1 MCHPAVYIGIA
12 GLNVLQ
18 ARQSYKAEKSLA
30 EQAFRDR
37 EEQIADNR
45 SAVQLEAI
53 QKANMTKQIFFE
65 KQAANRALLSPSG
78 IAQSNSFEAAMKE
91 NKSQMIQELNV
102 NALQAMRK
110 QSELAYASIQSGL
123 KKQADIE
130 GARTRFAKSLMDSAT
145 TAAMAGQGLSQNPSS
160 TGGSIGRTSVAK
172 VGVPGDAGFNSSSNP
187 LIGFRY

>member
-12 GLNVLQ
+12 GLNVIQ
-18 ARQSYKAEKSLA
+18 ARQSYRAEKNLT
-30 EQAFRDR
+30 EQAYRDR
-37 EEQIADNR
+37 QEQIASNR

-53 QKANMTKQIFFE
+53 QKANVTKNIFFE
-65 KQAANRALLSPSG
+65 KQATNRALLSPSG

-102 NALQAMRK
+102 NALAATRK

-123 KKQADIE
+123 QKQADLVS
-130 GARTRFAKSLMDSAT
+130 ARTRFTKSLMDSAT
-145 TAAMAGQGLSQNPSS
+145 TAAMAGEGLLKPSD
-160 TGGSIGRTSVAK
+160 TGGALQRTTVRK
-172 VGVPGDAGFNSSSNP
+172 VGVPGDAGFGPSSNP

>member
-1 MCHPAVYIGIA
+1 MAIA

-65 KQAANRALLSPSG
+65 KQASNRALLSPSG

-110 QSELAYASIQSGL
+110 QSELAYASIQSSL

-130 GARTRFAKSLMDSAT
+130 GARTRFTKSLMDSAM
-145 TAAMAGQGLSQNPSS
+145 TAAMAGEGLSGGGGQSVGASS
-160 TGGSIGRTSVAK
+160 ANFSSYTAADQSLST
-172 VGVPGDAGFNSSSNP
+172 SSSFMKRFNT
-187 LIGFRY
+187 